1 MQRRVVAVVH
11 APAGTASTACPR
23 VTDAVVARRSSG
35 VLAQAELDLAQGEVT
50 SFGWLQAADDV
61 HRAAVVVADD
71 DDDRLGCVGDAAGGC
86 AAAAHELGELG
97 AQVVVER
104 LVEADAHAAALA
116 LGEAEP
122 VVEADRDLHGS
133 ADEPS
138 RSICASRRPA
148 PLATVRFGGVDSLE
162 HDGANVRLLRRT
174 RAGQV
179 LDRCWTAPT

>member
-1 MQRRVVAVVH
+1 VQVAL
-11 APAGTASTACPR
+11 ASLRWP
-23 VTDAVVARRSSG
+23 V
-35 VLAQAELDLAQGEVT
+35 
-50 SFGWLQAADDV
+50 W
-61 HRAAVVVADD
+61 DD
-71 DDDRLGCVGDAAGGC
+71 DGDRLGCDAAGGR

-97 AQVVVER
+97 AEVVVER
-104 LVEADAHAAALA
+104 LVEVDAHAATLA

-122 VVEADRDLHGS
+122 VVEADRDLHAS

-138 RSICASRRPA
+138 RAIRAARRPA
-148 PLATVRFGGVDSLE
+148 PLATVRFGGVDSVE